1 MELNEEVV
9 TPEENRNIELFIA
22 LLIAIFAAVLS
33 INDLGGGRY
42 GDDEMIAHKES
53 AAMYEWSQ
61 SKNIKS
67 MLCENQL
74 ESFTTLE
81 LTSTIK
87 EGKEHIIDSIK
98 TSHIKNI
105 ARYKKEINEIRK
117 GSANLDEKDWIL
129 KDEKTGALGEI
140 IGASEW
146 KSEAEKLG
154 AAGDK
159 YDLASLFLQICIV
172 FGAIS
177 LVIQKT
183 YTRKV
188 FLYLMIGMGIVGT
201 YFMTHAYMIA
211 MA

>member
-1 MELNEEVV
+1 MEIESN
-9 TPEENRNIELFIA
+9 TSPEENKNIEFFIA

-61 SKNIKS
+61 AKNIKL
-67 MLCENQL
+67 MLCTNQL
-74 ESFTTLE
+74 QSLE
-81 LTSTIK
+81 ILNLTNTIK
-87 EGKEHIIDSIK
+87 AGKESIVDSMKKVHRID
-98 TSHIKNI
+98 T
-105 ARYKKEINEIRK
+105 ARYKKEIKEIRF
-117 GSANLDEKDWIL
+117 GSATIDKSEWII
-129 KDEKTGALGEI
+129 KDEKTGTLGNV

-146 KSEAEKLG
+146 KAEADKLG

-159 YDLASLFLQICIV
+159 FDLASLFLQICIV

-177 LVIQKT
+177 LVIQKNT
-183 YTRKV
+183 TRKN
-188 FLYLMIGMGIVGT
+188 FLYLMIGMGIIGT
-201 YFMTHAYMIA
+201 YFMIHAYVIA